1 MNYLVDANVLSEA
14 TRPRPTPKVLQ
25 WLTSHESDLLID
37 AIILAELRFG
47 ILLLPSGRK
56 RSTLEDW
63 FEKLE
68 QTIECLP
75 WDRPVAARW
84 AELLVDLRK
93 RGVVLPVLDSMI
105 AATALYHN
113 LAIATRN
120 ERDFERAGV
129 RVFNPFEI

>member
-14 TRPRPTPKVLQ
+14 TRPRPTAEVLQ
-25 WLTSHESDLLID
+25 WLSRYESDLVID

-47 ILLLPSGRK
+47 ILLLPAGRK
-56 RSTLEDW
+56 RSTLEGW

-75 WDRPVAARW
+75 WDGPVAARW

-113 LAIATRN
+113 LAIVTRN
-120 ERDFERAGV
+120 ERDFKGAGV
-129 RVFNPFEI
+129 RVLNPFET